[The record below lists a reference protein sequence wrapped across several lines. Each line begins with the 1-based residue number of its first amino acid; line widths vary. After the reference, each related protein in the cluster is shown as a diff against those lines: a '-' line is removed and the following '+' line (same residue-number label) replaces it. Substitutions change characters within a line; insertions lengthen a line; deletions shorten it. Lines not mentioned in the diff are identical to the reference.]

1 MPARVPEKIAFL
13 DGELS
18 GLKSRIGGQ
27 GNSVQWEKLRN
38 LQEIRDD
45 YQQSLERAKQRAA
58 EENNG

>member
-27 GNSVQWEKLRN
+27 GNAVQWEKLRN
-38 LQEIRDD
+38 LQEIRED
-45 YQQSLERAKQRAA
+45 YAASLERAKQRAA
-58 EENNG
+58 EDEA